1 MFSILSSENQ
11 TRVPITVAIVL
22 ATLLLA
28 LALCAMAVFQV
39 LDEYRMLGE
48 WLARPEPVSARELRA
63 LRQDIGARII
73 VRSIASAV
81 LLLCTLATLWLQ
93 QRQLTVRRALH
104 QVKWLAHNIL
114 SSLNQGVITTDQR
127 AIITSINS
135 AAFDLIGV
143 DFDCIGRPIDCI
155 STTEVP
161 LDELCRSVTERKG
174 AVSDRE
180 LTLDRADHVRR
191 LVASA
196 LELRDLRGATLGC
209 VIHLRDI
216 TERMLMKE
224 QMWRMEQFA
233 SLSTLASGLLHEL
246 RNPLTALSIHVQL
259 LEERL
264 ENDAID
270 QQTAELI
277 GVLKTEV
284 RRLNNTLSSFRD
296 FAKLERLSL
305 KAIDVQEVLQDVA
318 RLISPQARQQCVQ
331 LEFLRAG
338 QTLPQMELDPGKI
351 EQAVLNLVL
360 NALEAMPGGGEL
372 TLGTEVDGGNVR
384 IVVRDSGQGIPRE
397 IQDHIFRPYFSTKG
411 SGTGMGLALA
421 EKLVRQHHGRLDFR
435 TNPAGTT
442 FSITLPVQG
451 RNGGAGGS

>member
-1 MFSILSSENQ
+1 
-11 TRVPITVAIVL
+11 
-22 ATLLLA
+22 
-28 LALCAMAVFQV
+28 
-39 LDEYRMLGE
+39 
-48 WLARPEPVSARELRA
+48 
-63 LRQDIGARII
+63 
-73 VRSIASAV
+73 
-81 LLLCTLATLWLQ
+81 
-93 QRQLTVRRALH
+93 
-104 QVKWLAHNIL
+104 
-114 SSLNQGVITTDQR
+114 
-127 AIITSINS
+127 
-135 AAFDLIGV
+135 
-143 DFDCIGRPIDCI
+143 
-155 STTEVP
+155 VP

-233 SLSTLASGLLHEL
+233 SLSTLASGLLHEIK
-246 RNPLTALSIHVQL
+246 NPLTALSIHVQL

-318 RLISPQARQQCVQ
+318 RLISPQARQQGVQ

-338 QTLPQMELDPGKI
+338 QALPRVELDPGKI

-360 NALEAMPGGGEL
+360 NALEAMPEGGEL